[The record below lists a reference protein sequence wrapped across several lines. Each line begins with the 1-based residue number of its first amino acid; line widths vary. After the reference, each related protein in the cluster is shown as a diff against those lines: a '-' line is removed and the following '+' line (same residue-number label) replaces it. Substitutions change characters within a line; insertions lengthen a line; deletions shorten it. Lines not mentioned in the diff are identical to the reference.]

1 MPNVTAKIKEANEM
15 MVDALEDAKLQ
26 YKKYKSLIDKVKNDY
41 FSREA
46 DDLKADMQQLAPR
59 VKYLARIVKDVM
71 SEFNP
76 SVAKIFWIFLI
87 MNILHYK
94 F

>member
-1 MPNVTAKIKEANEM
+1 M
-15 MVDALEDAKLQ
+15 
-26 YKKYKSLIDKVKNDY
+26 KNDY

-71 SEFNP
+71 SEFNRK
-76 SVAKIFWIFLI
+76 SVAKYSGFF
-87 MNILHYK
+87 
-94 F
+94 

>member
-1 MPNVTAKIKEANEM
+1 M
-15 MVDALEDAKLQ
+15 
-26 YKKYKSLIDKVKNDY
+26 KSDY

-71 SEFNP
+71 SEFNRKKR
-76 SVAKIFWIFLI
+76 SKNILDFLI

>member
-1 MPNVTAKIKEANEM
+1 MLNFSI
-15 MVDALEDAKLQ
+15 
-26 YKKYKSLIDKVKNDY
+26 KYKSLIDKVKSDY

-59 VKYLARIVKDVM
+59 VKVSCAYCERCYVRIQSKKR
-71 SEFNP
+71 SKN
-76 SVAKIFWIFLI
+76 ILIFLI
-87 MNILHYK
+87 MSILHYK